1 MTILTRNFSH
11 SITLA
16 VVIALLTLP
25 SCSWAENATELT
37 PETKTVELSISSE
50 ASNEVDEALVAE
62 SEKDADNRR
71 EAILAEATQALEQTE
86 QALKALEEKRTDD
99 ALEALATATGK
110 LDLLIAREPDLAL
123 APTDVSVTYRDIL
136 ASNDDIETMIE
147 AAEDALD
154 DGRVQDA
161 RQLLTGM
168 GSEIVTT
175 VTELPLVAYTATIKE
190 IAPLIDAEEFET
202 AKLELESVLKT
213 VVLTDYVTP
222 LPYLRAEEL
231 LTQAEELAELS
242 DRTKEKN
249 QELNGLLAEVRKN
262 LELGEMLGYGNGES
276 YQSLRLELDQIE
288 EKTSDG
294 KHGKG
299 IFDKMND
306 KMSELWTSITS

>member
-1 MTILTRNFSH
+1 MTILTRNFAH
-11 SITLA
+11 SMTLA
-16 VVIALLTLP
+16 VIIALLTLP
-25 SCSWAENATELT
+25 SCSWAEKATELT
-37 PETKTVELSISSE
+37 PKTKAEELSISSE
-50 ASNEVDEALVAE
+50 ASNEVDEALVEE
-62 SEKDADNRR
+62 SEKNADKRR
-71 EAILAEATQALEQTE
+71 ESILAEATQALEQTE

-99 ALEALATATGK
+99 ALEALAIATGK

-123 APTDVSVTYRDIL
+123 APTDVSVTYRDIV

-175 VTELPLVAYTATIKE
+175 VTELPLVAYTAAIKE
-190 IAPLIDAEEFET
+190 IAPLIDAGEFDQ
-202 AKLELESVLKT
+202 AKLDLESVLKT

-231 LTQAEELAELS
+231 LKQAEELTELS
-242 DRTKEKN
+242 DRSEEQN
-249 QELNGLLAEVRKN
+249 DELTGLLAEVRKN
-262 LELGEMLGYGNGES
+262 LELGEMLGYGSGNNYE
-276 YQSLRLELDQIE
+276 SLRTELDQIE

-299 IFDKMND
+299 IFDKMSD
-306 KMSELWTSITS
+306 TMSELWTSITS